1 MSFISLSFVL
11 LVGVGLLAYYILP
24 GRFQWLCLLLV
35 SYVFYFSAVGIS
47 SFWLLGVTG
56 LSYVTALALGGL
68 NSYRL
73 SLDKEARKSFQ
84 KSYKARKRL
93 LILVEA
99 LGCFGLLFLMKYWN
113 FTADLLQNA
122 AGAVLPRWDFL
133 IPLGLSFYIFQSV
146 GYVIDVSRGQEP
158 EGNPFKLALFTS
170 FFPQLIQG
178 PIGRWRDLA
187 PQLLDEHRL
196 DWSNV
201 QYGIQLAMWGYLK
214 KLVIA
219 DRAAVAVTAVFD
231 HSGAYG
237 GAVIAASVFLYCI
250 QLYCDF
256 SGGIDIARGVARMFG
271 IDMAEN
277 FRRPFFAT
285 SLTDYWRRWHI
296 TLGAWMRDYL
306 FYPLSLS
313 SLFAKLGKWGRKH
326 IGGKAGKILPT
337 SLATFI
343 VYFVIGMWHG
353 ANFRYIAFGLWNGIL
368 ITSSLLLESRYYA
381 LRQRLQIP
389 DDSRWLH
396 AFRLCRTL
404 LLVFIGRYLTR
415 APSFLVAVDM
425 LWRTVSDIRIY
436 ELWNGV
442 FASLG
447 MSLADLIIILAGMAI
462 VLLLELYQ
470 ERGGRVRDT
479 LANQKPLVQWLAI
492 ILPLGTLLL
501 LGLMREGYT
510 AAEFIYKQ
518 F

>member
-1 MSFISLSFVL
+1 MSFVSLSFLVL
-11 LVGVGLLAYYILP
+11 VAAGLVCYYILP
-24 GRFQWLCLLLV
+24 GRFQWPCLLLV
-35 SYVFYFSAVGIS
+35 SYVFYFSAVGFS
-47 SFWLLGVTG
+47 AVWLIGVTL
-56 LSYVTALALGGL
+56 LSYVTALALGKL
-68 NSYRL
+68 NSYRS
-73 SLDKEARKSFQ
+73 SLDKEARKSFNP
-84 KSYKARKRL
+84 SYKRRKRL
-93 LILVEA
+93 LVLAET

-113 FTADLLQNA
+113 FTADLVQSA

-133 IPLGLSFYIFQSV
+133 IPLGLSFFIFQSV

-158 EGNPFKLALFTS
+158 ERNPLKVALFTS
-170 FFPQLIQG
+170 FFPQLVQG
-178 PIGRWRDLA
+178 PIGRWRNLS
-187 PQLLDEHRL
+187 PQLLDERKL

-219 DRAAVAVTAVFD
+219 DRAAVAVIAVFD
-231 HSGAYG
+231 HSSAYG

-285 SLTDYWRRWHI
+285 SLADYWRRWHI

-313 SLFAKLGKWGRKH
+313 APFAKLGKWGRKH

-343 VYFVIGMWHG
+343 VYLVIGLWHG
-353 ANFRYIAFGLWNGIL
+353 ANFRYIAFGLWNGVL
-368 ITSSLLLESRYYA
+368 ITSSLLLENSYYT
-381 LRQRLQIP
+381 LRKRLNIS
-389 DDSRWLH
+389 DDNRWLH
-396 AFRLCRTL
+396 AFRLCRTFV
-404 LLVFIGRYLTR
+404 LVFIGRYLTR
-415 APSFLVAVDM
+415 APRLSVAIDM
-425 LWRTVSDIRIY
+425 LWRTISDIRVY

-447 MSLADLIIILAGMAI
+447 MSLADLIIILIGMAI
-462 VLLLELYQ
+462 VIALELYQ
-470 ERGGRVRDT
+470 ERGGHVRDT
-479 LANQKPLVQWLAI
+479 LAKQRPVVQWLAI
-492 ILPLGTLLL
+492 IVPLGILLL